1 MPAETPLSTLI
12 ELVFFGGFIIF
23 VAYIV
28 VWYFRE
34 CEQIER
40 DFEPLDRKLAE
51 LKAKNDE
58 WFANWNKE
66 I

>member
-12 ELVFFGGFIIF
+12 ELAFFGGLIIF
-23 VAYIV
+23 AACMF
-28 VWYFRE
+28 VWYVRE
-34 CEQIER
+34 CEQIDR
-40 DFEPLDRKLAE
+40 DFEPLDRRLAE

-58 WFANWNKE
+58 WFANRNKE